1 MDIFFSKKY
10 YVKDGVDYLLQP
22 RIECISS
29 SIELRNCF
37 YEFLTEVKVL
47 DTVIDPKLFF
57 SKMSE
62 ADYYS
67 YLRDVIEEVYLANIF
82 SISININL
90 KMLNS
95 NYLDLLLME
104 FRGVS
109 LSLEMDETI
118 AISNEV
124 IKRMKLLS
132 KNFNCEIWLDDFGT
146 GSSNFDSINR
156 FRYDAIKLS
165 KDLFWELYSQD
176 LRLLTHLIINLKKK
190 TARVIVEG
198 VDTFEKYV
206 FCKEL
211 NTFMQGYFF
220 KEIMSKSVVK

>member
-1 MDIFFSKKY
+1 MDIFFSKKN
-10 YVKDGVDYLLQP
+10 YVRDGVDYLLQP

-211 NTFMQGYFF
+211 NTFIQGYFF